1 MDLGVGQVGV
11 IIDDGVD
18 EGMSQQRL
26 VMLVLSRRGGLTV
39 PVTVLTTDMAPVP
52 AIGDVAKLL
61 GVNVDQATGVAVLVT
76 THRFFPGRSIDLRQP
91 VQPGRG
97 QDPMER

>member
-26 VMLVLSRRGGLTV
+26 VMLVLPRRGGLTV
-39 PVTVLTTDMAPVP
+39 PVTVLTTDKAPVP
-52 AIGDVAKLL
+52 AIGAVAKLL
-61 GVNVDQATGVAVLVT
+61 GVNVDQADRGGRARNDAPV
-76 THRFFPGRSIDLRQP
+76 FPGSFDLRQP